1 MGLLTVFCT
10 NSINIYA
17 GVNGLEVG
25 QAIVIGASLILFN
38 LIELSSKLLKCFFK
52 TLYIPCSFFRRYST
66 KSNSYL
72 ILFEVF
78 NP

>member
-38 LIELSSKLLKCFFK
+38 LIELSSKLLKCFLRLCIF
-52 TLYIPCSFFRRYST
+52 LV
-66 KSNSYL
+66 
-72 ILFEVF
+72 VF
-78 NP
+78 SGDIQLRATVI